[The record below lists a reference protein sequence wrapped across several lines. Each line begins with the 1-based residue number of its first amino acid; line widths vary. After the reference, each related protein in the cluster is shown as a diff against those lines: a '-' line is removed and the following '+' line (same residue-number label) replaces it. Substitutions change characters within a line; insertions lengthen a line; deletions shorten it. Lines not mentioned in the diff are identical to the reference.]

1 MDRPLWEEKVA
12 VAAARA
18 AGGVA
23 AAHYRKRFAV
33 ASKGNPRN
41 LVTSVD
47 RACQRAVI
55 RTIRAAFP
63 GARVM
68 AEEDPRALRQDPGGT
83 LWLVDPLDGT
93 LNYVHGCPF
102 YAHSVAL
109 VRDGLPVAAAIHAP
123 ATGET
128 FSASRGRGARLGGRP
143 VRVTSTGR
151 LPWSLLSTGFP
162 YDLRSRGPGRRNIR
176 EFNAFLLAS
185 QGVRRLGS
193 AALDLAY
200 VAAGVFDGYWEL
212 ALQPWD
218 VAAGVLLVEEAGGRV
233 TDLRG
238 RPFDIFRSLEGVLA
252 SNGRIHRRM
261 VSVLRRTGRA

>member
-1 MDRPLWEEKVA
+1 MAARTREERVA
-12 VAAARA
+12 VAAALA
-18 AGGVA
+18 AGRVA
-23 AAHYRKRFAV
+23 AARYRGGFSV

-47 RACQRAVI
+47 RACQRAVL
-55 RTIRAAFP
+55 RTLRAAFP
-63 GARVM
+63 RARVM
-68 AEEDPRALRQDPGGT
+68 AEEDPDALRQDPGGE

-93 LNYVHGCPF
+93 LNFVHGCPF
-102 YAHSVAL
+102 FAHAVAL
-109 VRDGLPVAAAIHAP
+109 VRDGVPVAAAIHAP
-123 ATGET
+123 ATRET
-128 FSASRGRGARLGGRP
+128 FSAARGRGARLGGRP

-151 LPWSLLSTGFP
+151 LPWSLLATGFP
-162 YDLRSRGPGRRNIR
+162 YDIESRSPRRRNVR

-212 ALQPWD
+212 ALYPWD

-233 TDLRG
+233 SDLRG
-238 RPFDIFRSLEGVLA
+238 RPFDLFGSLNGILA
-252 SNGRIHRRM
+252 SNGRVHRRM
-261 VSVLRRTGRA
+261 VSVLQR

>member
-1 MDRPLWEEKVA
+1 M
-12 VAAARA
+12 AAARA
-18 AGGVA
+18 AGRVA
-23 AAHYRKRFAV
+23 AARYRKAFSV

-55 RTIRAAFP
+55 ASIRRAFP
-63 GARVM
+63 RARVM
-68 AEEDPRALRQDPGGT
+68 AEEDPDALLQDPGGE

-93 LNYVHGCPF
+93 LNYVHGCPLF
-102 YAHSVAL
+102 AHSVAL
-109 VRDGLPVAAAIHAP
+109 VRDGRAVAGAIDAP
-123 ATGET
+123 ALREA
-128 FSASRGRGARLGGRP
+128 FSASRGQGVRLNGGRI
-143 VRVTSTGR
+143 RVTATRR
-151 LPWSLLSTGFP
+151 LPWSLLATGFP
-162 YDLRSRGPGRRNIR
+162 YDLGRRPPRLRNVR

-200 VAAGVFDGYWEL
+200 VAAGVFDGFWEL
-212 ALQPWD
+212 ALYPWD

-238 RPFDIFRSLEGVLA
+238 RPFHIFRSLDGIVA
-252 SNGRIHRRM
+252 SNGPIHRAM
-261 VSVLRRTGRA
+261 VEVFRRAGPE